1 MLKKATKFIKEL
13 GQTPETESL
22 YKTLESTLDSINGS
36 GEIRCLFNLCS
47 LKEWA
52 NNYEYRGQAAY
63 KEDLW

>member
-1 MLKKATKFIKEL
+1 MLKEAMKFIKDS
-13 GQTPETESL
+13 GVTPEKEAL
-22 YKTLESTLDSINGS
+22 YKALQEDLDSITGS

-52 NNYEYRGQAAY
+52 NNYEYRGTDSY